1 MKEKRI
7 KGLTRK
13 CALALVAVMTVLL
26 FPVMSAKAASGSA
39 YVGGASGE
47 AGSEVTISLSLS
59 SDVEIGASSINLS
72 YDPSSI
78 EFVSGSDMSG
88 GGGAISA
95 VYSDTFNGSLNKTFT
110 VKILK
115 AGSSTISVLS
125 SSYMVS
131 MEGDKVLVTGGP
143 ATVTGIAPV
152 TYSTDN
158 NLASLS
164 ISPGTLSPAFSP
176 SVTTY
181 TTSVGADCSQLVV
194 SAVANDGNASVS
206 VSGTK
211 LDPGSNTTT
220 ITVTAQS
227 GATKTYTIHTTKAS
241 KEEESTNADE
251 KESETE
257 SSAVEQPVKVDGNAY
272 KVIADLTEHPL
283 PSGYE
288 LIDYD
293 YNGTTIQAGKGT
305 NTKLTLVYLESTD
318 EKGQSGFYIYDS
330 VAKTFTPYMEVSQ
343 PEITYVILPITDSME
358 KPAGLSLTDYN
369 INGMTAKVMM
379 SADRSYCVFYGVS
392 STGVT
397 GWFRYDCKDKTIQSY
412 NVANAG
418 DNVLASTETSTKSDK
433 SLKVWQLIALG
444 TSGIAIAMVITVI
457 ILASKL
463 SKNKKAFMAATG
475 EYHSGDFDEED
486 LEQVMFQD
494 EEDILAEAEQD
505 SIDESDDDYEELELF
520 DLDEK
525 KKN

>member
-1 MKEKRI
+1 MKKI
-7 KGLTRK
+7 FAGIFSLMIALMSFGLT
-13 CALALVAVMTVLL
+13 TY
-26 FPVMSAKAASGSA
+26 AAENASISIGAESGSVGVGDTVSVTVSISA
-39 YVGGASGE
+39 SSVIVGG
-47 AGSEVTISLSLS
+47 
-59 SDVEIGASSINLS
+59 EIWLS
-72 YDPSSI
+72 YDSSVLDFI
-78 EFVSGSDMSG
+78 ESGFSKGGGGNIKLSNAGETSYTLSFRAKSIGTASISVNTGKTVLAIGAEIQSSVSG
-88 GGGAISA
+88 GGCS
-95 VYSDTFNGSLNKTFT
+95 VT
-110 VKILK
+110 V
-115 AGSSTISVLS
+115 A
-125 SSYMVS
+125 
-131 MEGDKVLVTGGP
+131 
-143 ATVTGIAPV
+143 APV

-418 DNVLASTETSTKSDK
+418 DNVLVSTETSTKSDK

>member
-1 MKEKRI
+1 
-7 KGLTRK
+7 
-13 CALALVAVMTVLL
+13 
-26 FPVMSAKAASGSA
+26 
-39 YVGGASGE
+39 
-47 AGSEVTISLSLS
+47 
-59 SDVEIGASSINLS
+59 
-72 YDPSSI
+72 
-78 EFVSGSDMSG
+78 
-88 GGGAISA
+88 
-95 VYSDTFNGSLNKTFT
+95 
-110 VKILK
+110 
-115 AGSSTISVLS
+115 
-125 SSYMVS
+125 
-131 MEGDKVLVTGGP
+131 
-143 ATVTGIAPV
+143 
-152 TYSTDN
+152 
-158 NLASLS
+158 
-164 ISPGTLSPAFSP
+164 
-176 SVTTY
+176 
-181 TTSVGADCSQLVV
+181 
-194 SAVANDGNASVS
+194 
-206 VSGTK
+206 
-211 LDPGSNTTT
+211 
-220 ITVTAQS
+220 
-227 GATKTYTIHTTKAS
+227 
-241 KEEESTNADE
+241 
-251 KESETE
+251 
-257 SSAVEQPVKVDGNAY
+257 
-272 KVIADLTEHPL
+272 
-283 PSGYE
+283 
-288 LIDYD
+288 
-293 YNGTTIQAGKGT
+293 
-305 NTKLTLVYLESTD
+305 
-318 EKGQSGFYIYDS
+318 
-330 VAKTFTPYMEVSQ
+330 MEVSQ

-494 EEDILAEAEQD
+494 EEDILAEDEQD